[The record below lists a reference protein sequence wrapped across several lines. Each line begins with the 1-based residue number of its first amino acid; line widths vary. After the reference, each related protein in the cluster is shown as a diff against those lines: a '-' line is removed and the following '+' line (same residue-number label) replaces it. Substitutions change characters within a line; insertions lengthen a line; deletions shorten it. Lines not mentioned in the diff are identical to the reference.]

1 MLKSNEFESQRALF
15 YTKTKIPIS
24 QNSEIIP
31 NSFKL
36 TSILD
41 KNDHQQN
48 IKTKQKLFHI
58 EKIKFTSSPP
68 PLYPHPLTT
77 TNHSTKKKK
86 KTLHHRRH
94 HQPTTNHTHP
104 KPNHKPTTQN
114 QITNPPNQSTH
125 THKPQPPQ
133 STHTHDHKTTQ
144 GCRNPPTTQI

>member
-36 TSILD
+36 SSILD

-48 IKTKQKLFHI
+48 IETKTFSYRKDKFHL
-58 EKIKFTSSPP
+58 FTSTSI
-68 PLYPHPLTT
+68 
-77 TNHSTKKKK
+77 STSTHHHQPQPKKKK
-86 KTLHHRRH
+86 KKPSTIVA
-94 HQPTTNHTHP
+94 TTDP
-104 KPNHKPTTQN
+104 PQTTPIQN

-125 THKPQPPQ
+125 THKPKPPQ
-133 STHTHDHKTTQ
+133 STHTYDHKTT
-144 GCRNPPTTQI
+144 

>member
-1 MLKSNEFESQRALF
+1 MKSNEFESQRALF

-41 KNDHQQN
+41 KNDDQQN

-68 PLYPHPLTT
+68 PPYPHPLTT
-77 TNHSTKKKK
+77 TNPSQKKKK
-86 KTLHHRRH
+86 KHLHHRCHQQTTH
-94 HQPTTNHTHP
+94 HKPHPSKTKSQTHQINQPTPISQSH
-104 KPNHKPTTQN
+104 
-114 QITNPPNQSTH
+114 PNQLIPMTIKPLMATETH
-125 THKPQPPQ
+125 L
-133 STHTHDHKTTQ
+133 
-144 GCRNPPTTQI
+144 

>member
-36 TSILD
+36 SSILD

-68 PLYPHPLTT
+68 PPYPHPLTT
-77 TNHSTKKKK
+77 TIHSTHKKKK
-86 KTLHHRRH
+86 KKKKRKEQPPPSSPPANPPLPA
-94 HQPTTNHTHP
+94 HQKPHPSKTKSQTHHP
-104 KPNHKPTTQN
+104 KPNHKPTKS
-114 QITNPPNQSTH
+114 INPHP
-125 THKPQPPQ
+125 
-133 STHTHDHKTTQ
+133 
-144 GCRNPPTTQI
+144 

>member
-41 KNDHQQN
+41 KNDDQQN

-68 PLYPHPLTT
+68 PPYPHPLTT

-86 KTLHHRRH
+86 KKTSTIAA
-94 HQPTTNHTHP
+94 TTSP
-104 KPNHKPTTQN
+104 PQTTPIQN

-125 THKPQPPQ
+125 THKPKPPQ
-133 STHTHDHKTTQ
+133 STHTYDHKTT
-144 GCRNPPTTQI
+144 